1 MLIFE
6 IAEQMTTGDQLHNAL
21 KRLALALDQLDAAAE
36 RRLKTAERRSD
47 MQEEFAVLQDDR
59 ARLAVELDG
68 AVARSQSLELANNE
82 VARRLAKARETIEE
96 MMSNVM

>member
-1 MLIFE
+1 
-6 IAEQMTTGDQLHNAL
+6 MTSANRLEHAL
-21 KRLALALDQLDAAAE
+21 KRLTVALDQLEAATE
-36 RRLKTAERRSD
+36 RRLKMAAQRTDIE
-47 MQEEFAVLQDDR
+47 EEFAVLQDDR

-96 MMSNVM
+96 MISHVVM

>member
-1 MLIFE
+1 
-6 IAEQMTTGDQLHNAL
+6 MTSNDHFNTAL
-21 KRLALALDQLDAAAE
+21 RRLALALDQLEAAAE

-47 MQEEFAVLQDDR
+47 IEEEFAVLQDDR

-82 VARRLAKARETIEE
+82 VAHRLAKAREAIEE
-96 MMSNVM
+96 MMSNVVM

>member
-1 MLIFE
+1 
-6 IAEQMTTGDQLHNAL
+6 MTSGNRLDHAL
-21 KRLALALDQLDAAAE
+21 KRLTVALDQLEAATE
-36 RRLKTAERRSD
+36 RRLKTAAQRTDIE
-47 MQEEFAVLQDDR
+47 EEFAVLQDDR

-96 MMSNVM
+96 MISHVVM

>member
-1 MLIFE
+1 
-6 IAEQMTTGDQLHNAL
+6 MTTANRLDNAL
-21 KRLALALDQLDAAAE
+21 KQLAVALDQLEAASE
-36 RRLKTAERRSD
+36 RRLKAAEQRSD
-47 MQEEFAVLQDDR
+47 VEEEFAVLQDNR

-96 MMSNVM
+96 MMSHVVM

>member
-1 MLIFE
+1 MRSINL
-6 IAEQMTTGDQLHNAL
+6 
-21 KRLALALDQLDAAAE
+21 RRRSE
-36 RRLKTAERRSD
+36 RRLKAAEQRSD
-47 MQEEFAVLQDDR
+47 VEEEFAVLQDDR

-96 MMSNVM
+96 MMSHVVM

>member
-1 MLIFE
+1 
-6 IAEQMTTGDQLHNAL
+6 MTTVNRLDNAL
-21 KRLALALDQLDAAAE
+21 KRLAVALDQLEAASE
-36 RRLKTAERRSD
+36 RRLKAAEQRGD
-47 MQEEFAVLQDDR
+47 VEEEFAVLQDDR

-96 MMSNVM
+96 MMSHVVM

>member
-1 MLIFE
+1 
-6 IAEQMTTGDQLHNAL
+6 MTTGDPLTSAL
-21 KRLALALDQLDAAAE
+21 KRLALALDQLEAAAE

-47 MQEEFAVLQDDR
+47 IEEEFAVLQDDR

-82 VARRLAKARETIEE
+82 VARRLARAREAIEE
-96 MMSNVM
+96 VM

>member
-1 MLIFE
+1 
-6 IAEQMTTGDQLHNAL
+6 MTPADRLKSAL
-21 KRLALALDQLDAAAE
+21 NRLVVALDQLEAASE
-36 RRLKTAERRSD
+36 RRLKMAEQRSD
-47 MQEEFAVLQDDR
+47 VAEEFAVLQDDR

-96 MMSNVM
+96 MMSHVMM

>member
-1 MLIFE
+1 
-6 IAEQMTTGDQLHNAL
+6 MTSANRLEHAL
-21 KRLALALDQLDAAAE
+21 KRLTVALDQLEAATE
-36 RRLKTAERRSD
+36 RRLKTAAQRTDIE
-47 MQEEFAVLQDDR
+47 EEFAVLQDDR

-96 MMSNVM
+96 MISHVVM

>member
-1 MLIFE
+1 
-6 IAEQMTTGDQLHNAL
+6 MTSANRLDHAL
-21 KRLALALDQLDAAAE
+21 KRLTVALDQLEAATE
-36 RRLKTAERRSD
+36 RRLKTAAQRTDIE
-47 MQEEFAVLQDDR
+47 EEFAVLQDDR

-96 MMSNVM
+96 MISHVVM

>member
-1 MLIFE
+1 
-6 IAEQMTTGDQLHNAL
+6 MTSANRLGHAL
-21 KRLALALDQLDAAAE
+21 KRLTVALDQLEAATE
-36 RRLKTAERRSD
+36 RRLKTAAQRTDIE
-47 MQEEFAVLQDDR
+47 EEFAVLQDDR

-96 MMSNVM
+96 MISHVVM

>member
-1 MLIFE
+1 VDE
-6 IAEQMTTGDQLHNAL
+6 ISMTNASRLDHAL
-21 KRLALALDQLDAAAE
+21 KRLTIALDQLEAAAE
-36 RRLKTAERRSD
+36 RRLKTAAQRTDIE
-47 MQEEFAVLQDDR
+47 EEFAVLQDDR

-96 MMSNVM
+96 MISHVVM